1 MPKVIAVTTGN
12 PEFEKL
18 ISSLGYEIVGRILL
32 GDKRNAKYFITRGK
46 LQKLKEM
53 VQDLQANKIIV
64 DHVLRTSQ
72 WYNLEKEMG
81 IEVMDKVRLI
91 IEIFADRAR
100 SREAMLQV
108 EYARLQYDIP
118 HIKEIIHQ
126 IRSGEHPGWMGGG
139 EYEIADYYEQIRRRM
154 ARIRRKIE
162 KLKIQR
168 EVRRKMRKDAGYVLV
183 GIAGYT
189 NSGKSTLLKALSGRD
204 VLIEERMFSTLS
216 TRTSK
221 LGREKILITDT
232 VGFVEDMPPY
242 LINAFEP
249 TLEEI
254 YQADIVILLLDGSD
268 DVTTFKRKMNLV
280 LDIIGGKIHGMII
293 PVINKIDIAQ
303 NIEEEIEIVQEIK
316 EPVLIS
322 AVKGTGLDSL
332 IEKIK
337 KEAGIKTYEI
347 AISPEEND
355 VVEYIGRYGKILE
368 IKKDSVLQIKFEMQ
382 ESFANSLFST
392 NIFPQ
397 EMKGG

>member
-1 MPKVIAVTTGN
+1 
-12 PEFEKL
+12 
-18 ISSLGYEIVGRILL
+18 
-32 GDKRNAKYFITRGK
+32 
-46 LQKLKEM
+46 
-53 VQDLQANKIIV
+53 
-64 DHVLRTSQ
+64 
-72 WYNLEKEMG
+72 
-81 IEVMDKVRLI
+81 
-91 IEIFADRAR
+91 
-100 SREAMLQV
+100 
-108 EYARLQYDIP
+108 
-118 HIKEIIHQ
+118 
-126 IRSGEHPGWMGGG
+126 
-139 EYEIADYYEQIRRRM
+139 
-154 ARIRRKIE
+154 
-162 KLKIQR
+162 
-168 EVRRKMRKDAGYVLV
+168 MRKQVGYVLV

-221 LGREKILITDT
+221 LGREKILVTDT

-254 YQADIVILLLDGSD
+254 YHADIVILLLDGSD
-268 DVTTFKRKMNLV
+268 DVNTFKRKMNLV
-280 LDIIGGKIHGMII
+280 LDIIGGKVHGKII

-303 NIEEEIEIVQEIK
+303 NIEQKIEIAKEIK

-322 AVKGTGLDSL
+322 AVNGTGLYSL
-332 IEKIK
+332 IERIK

-355 VVEYIGRYGKILE
+355 VIEYIGRYGKILE

-382 ESFANSLFST
+382 ESFANSLFPHQY
-392 NIFPQ
+392 FPQ